1 MKLFWILCLGFVGLE
16 ALLVSVT
23 HSPKSASLPVAASSP
38 VTSSPAMS
46 PVVEQAPEPKPEY
59 KTYPLTQA
67 IAHTVLI
74 PAQSQHQVIPAVT
87 PGIATLKDFAEP
99 YQAIAVINGGFFDPE
114 NQQSTSYVTLKQQ
127 LAADP
132 KQNERLINNPALAPY
147 LSKILNRS
155 EFRQYQCGRSVRYD
169 IVLHNDPVPIDC
181 QLVNALGAGPRL
193 LPDLNLRPESFLEA
207 DPNGAIVRDPIDQD
221 RRSPRSAIGITA
233 DGSLL
238 LVMVAQKPDLPNA
251 SGMTLQE
258 LADFMKSLGI
268 QKALNLD
275 GGGSASL
282 YYNGTTYYGKLDE
295 NGQAIERPVKSVLLV
310 K

>member
-1 MKLFWILCLGFVGLE
+1 VKLFWIVCLGFIGLE

-23 HSPKSASLPVAASSP
+23 HSPKSASPVVASPPASSP
-38 VTSSPAMS
+38 TVRR
-46 PVVEQAPEPKPEY
+46 EPEY
-59 KTYPLTQA
+59 KTYKLAQA

-74 PAQSQHQVIPAVT
+74 PAQSQYSVIPAVT

-99 YQAIAVINGGFFDPE
+99 YRAIAVINGGFFDPE
-114 NQQSTSYVTLKQQ
+114 NQKSTSYVTLQQQ

-132 KQNERLINNPALAPY
+132 KQNDRLINNPDLAPY

-155 EFRQYQCGRSVRYD
+155 EFRQYQCGRSAERSARYD
-169 IVLHNDPVPIDC
+169 IALHTAPAPADC
-181 QLVNALGAGPRL
+181 QLMNALGAGPRL
-193 LPDLNLRPESFLEA
+193 LPDLNLRPESFWEIN
-207 DPNGAIVRDPIDQD
+207 PNGSIARDPIDQE
-221 RRSPRSAIGITA
+221 RRSPRSAIGIAA
-233 DGSLL
+233 DGSIL
-238 LVMVAQKPDLPNA
+238 LVMVAQKPELPDA

-258 LADFMKSLGI
+258 LADFMKSLGV

-282 YYNGTTYYGKLDE
+282 YYNGTTHYGKLNE

>member
-1 MKLFWILCLGFVGLE
+1 MKLFWIVCLGFIGLE

-23 HSPKSASLPVAASSP
+23 HSPKTPSPKSAVVPAATP
-38 VTSSPAMS
+38 TVRR
-46 PVVEQAPEPKPEY
+46 EPEY
-59 KTYPLTQA
+59 KTYQLAEA

-74 PAQSQHQVIPAVT
+74 PAQSQHSVIPAVT

-132 KQNERLINNPALAPY
+132 KQNDRLINNPDLAPY

-155 EFRQYQCGRSVRYD
+155 EFRQYQCGRSVSYD
-169 IVLHNDPVPIDC
+169 IVLHHDPVPPDC
-181 QLVNALGAGPRL
+181 QLANALGAGPRL
-193 LPDLNLRPESFLEA
+193 LPDLNLRPESFLET
-207 DPNGAIVRDPIDQD
+207 DPNGSIARDPIDQD
-221 RRSPRSAIGITA
+221 RQSPRSAIGITA

-238 LVMVAQKPDLPNA
+238 LVMVAQKPELPEA

-258 LADFMKSLGI
+258 LADFMKSLGV

-282 YYNGTTYYGKLDE
+282 YYSGTTYYGKLDE